1 MRSGPASGVA
11 TSCIFSYTATTGIA
25 EVRGVDSRRTAGVS
39 PAPWES
45 GRDARGPRTRA
56 VPAMTAVEDAMSD
69 GPDHTR
75 RWLINASSAAI
86 LSNALAGGSV
96 RAQVAAAPAVKAAAE
111 AEDAAA
117 DQPISP
123 ITTALCEYVA
133 KTLDRDMPPEVAAKT
148 KLHTL
153 DTIAAMVSGSRL
165 KAGEMAARYVDS
177 LGGKPQATVIGTGI
191 LTSSVNAALA
201 NGMAAHGDETDDSHL
216 LARFHPGCGI
226 VPAAL
231 ATAELAGR
239 SGNDV
244 LRAVTLGYDIGARS
258 IYALGFGAL
267 YTERHST
274 HSLATTFG
282 ATAAAAAMLRLDSR
296 QVRHALSMAAQQA
309 SGVPYWERDRE
320 HVEKA
325 FDFGGMGARNGVTAA
340 TMIASGF
347 TGVDDFLSGT
357 KNLFTAVGGDKPQPE
372 ELVAELGKRYEIMST
387 SIKKWTVGSPLQSVL
402 DSVTALLEDPAV
414 RAGKV
419 KRVVVDMPADRLHIV
434 DNRTIPD
441 ICLQHLVAMM
451 IVDGGATFASIHDAA
466 RMSDPKVLAV
476 RKLVEAVPNQELVT
490 AVPAR
495 QAIVKI
501 ETTHG
506 RTLNHRTYE
515 VRGTPGN
522 PMNGDEVA
530 AKALDLMA
538 PVLGKDRANELIA
551 VVYGLDTFGPVS
563 GLRRML
569 QA

>member
-1 MRSGPASGVA
+1 
-11 TSCIFSYTATTGIA
+11 
-25 EVRGVDSRRTAGVS
+25 
-39 PAPWES
+39 
-45 GRDARGPRTRA
+45 
-56 VPAMTAVEDAMSD
+56 MTDD
-69 GPDHTR
+69 PDHTR
-75 RWLINASSAAI
+75 RWLINASGAAI
-86 LSNALAGGSV
+86 LANALAGGPSY
-96 RAQVAAAPAVKAAAE
+96 AQVAGAPAAKAAQ
-111 AEDAAA
+111 DADKPAA
-117 DQPISP
+117 DAPISP
-123 ITTALCEYVA
+123 ATTALCDYVA
-133 KTLDRDMPPEVAAKT
+133 ATLDRDMPPEVVAKT

-165 KAGEMAARYVDS
+165 KAGQMAARYVDS
-177 LGGKPQATVIGTGI
+177 LGGKPQATVVGTGI
-191 LTSSVNAALA
+191 LTSTVNAALA

-216 LARFHPGCGI
+216 RGRFHPGCGI

-244 LRAVTLGYDIGARS
+244 LRAVALGYDIGARLT
-258 IYALGFGAL
+258 IALGFGKL

-274 HSLATTFG
+274 HSLSTTFG
-282 ATAAAAAMLRLDSR
+282 ATAAASAMLRLDSR
-296 QVRHALSMAAQQA
+296 GVRHAFSFAAQQA

-325 FDFGGMGARNGVTAA
+325 FDFGGMGARNGITAA

-357 KNLFTAVGGDKPQPE
+357 KNLFTAIGGEGPLPG
-372 ELVAELGKRYEIMST
+372 ELTAELGKRFEIMNT

-402 DSVTALLEDPAV
+402 DGMAVLLGDPAV

-451 IVDGGATFASIHDAA
+451 VVEGGLTFDSIHDAA

-476 RKLVEAVPNQELVT
+476 RKLVEAVPNQELVS

-495 QAIVKI
+495 QSIVTI
-501 ETTHG
+501 ETTDG
-506 RTLNHRTYE
+506 RTLSHRTYE

-522 PMNGDEVA
+522 PMSADEVS

-538 PVLGKDRANELIA
+538 PILGTGRANELIA
-551 VVYGLDTFGPVS
+551 AVYRLDKFGPVS
-563 GLRRML
+563 GLRRLL

>member
-1 MRSGPASGVA
+1 
-11 TSCIFSYTATTGIA
+11 
-25 EVRGVDSRRTAGVS
+25 
-39 PAPWES
+39 
-45 GRDARGPRTRA
+45 
-56 VPAMTAVEDAMSD
+56 MSD
-69 GPDHTR
+69 DPDHTR
-75 RWLINASSAAI
+75 RWLINASGAAI
-86 LSNALAGGSV
+86 LANALAGGSSY
-96 RAQVAAAPAVKAAAE
+96 AQVAVAPAAKASQ
-111 AEDAAA
+111 DADEPATDA
-117 DQPISP
+117 PISP
-123 ITTALCEYVA
+123 VTTALCEYVA
-133 KTLDRDMPPEVAAKT
+133 ETLDRGMPPEVVAKT

-165 KAGEMAARYVDS
+165 KPGKQAARYVDS
-177 LGGKPQATVIGTGI
+177 LGGKPQATVVGTGI
-191 LTSSVNAALA
+191 LTSTVNAALA

-216 LARFHPGCGI
+216 RGRFHPGCGI

-244 LRAVTLGYDIGARS
+244 LRAVALGYDIGARLIFS
-258 IYALGFGAL
+258 LGLGKL

-274 HSLATTFG
+274 HTLSTTFG
-282 ATAAAAAMLRLDSR
+282 ATVAASAMLRLDSR
-296 QVRHALSMAAQQA
+296 GVRHAFSFAAQQA

-347 TGVDDFLSGT
+347 TGVDDFLSGN
-357 KNLFTAVGGDKPQPE
+357 KNLFTAIGGEKPLPG
-372 ELVAELGKRYEIMST
+372 ELTAELGKRFEIMNT

-402 DSVTALLEDPAV
+402 DAVAILLEDPAV

-419 KRVVVDMPADRLHIV
+419 KRIVVDMPADRLHIV
-434 DNRTIPD
+434 DNRTISD

-451 IVDGGATFASIHDAA
+451 IVDGGATFESIHDAA

-476 RKLVEAVPNQELVT
+476 RKVVEAVPNQELVT

-501 ETTHG
+501 ETTDG
-506 RTLNHRTYE
+506 RTLTHRTYE

-522 PMNGDEVA
+522 PMNADEVA

-538 PVLGKDRANELIA
+538 PVLGTARANELIA
-551 VVYGLDTFGPVS
+551 AVSNLDGFGPVS
-563 GLRRML
+563 GLRRLL

>member
-1 MRSGPASGVA
+1 
-11 TSCIFSYTATTGIA
+11 
-25 EVRGVDSRRTAGVS
+25 
-39 PAPWES
+39 
-45 GRDARGPRTRA
+45 
-56 VPAMTAVEDAMSD
+56 MSD
-69 GPDHTR
+69 DADHTR
-75 RWLINASSAAI
+75 RRLISARGPVI
-86 LSNALAGGSV
+86 LSNTLSGGSSYA
-96 RAQVAAAPAVKAAAE
+96 RAASAPATKSQDSDE
-111 AEDAAA
+111 PAA
-117 DQPISP
+117 DTSTSP
-123 ITTALCEYVA
+123 TTTALCDYVA
-133 KTLDRDMPPEVAAKT
+133 NTLDRDVPPEVVAKA

-153 DTIAAMVSGSRL
+153 DTIAAMVSGSQL
-165 KAGEMAARYVDS
+165 KAGKLAANYVDG
-177 LGGKPQATVIGTGI
+177 LGGKPQATVVGTGI
-191 LTSSVNAALA
+191 LTSAVNAALA
-201 NGMAAHGDETDDSHL
+201 NGMAAHSDETDDSHL
-216 LARFHPGCGI
+216 RGRFHPGCGI

-239 SGNDV
+239 SGNDL
-244 LRAVTLGYDIGARS
+244 LRAVVLGYDIGARFTL
-258 IYALGFGAL
+258 ALGFGKV
-267 YTERHST
+267 YSERHST
-274 HSLATTFG
+274 HSLSTNFG
-282 ATAAAAAMLRLDSR
+282 ATAAASAILRLDPR
-296 QVRHALSMAAQQA
+296 GVRHAFSIAAQQA

-357 KNLFTAVGGDKPQPE
+357 KNLFTAVGGEKPMPG
-372 ELVAELGKRYEIMST
+372 ELVAELGKRYEIMNT

-402 DSVTALLEDPAV
+402 DNMVALLEDPAV

-419 KRVVVDMPADRLHIV
+419 KRIVVDMPADRLHIV

-451 IVDGGATFASIHDAA
+451 IVDGGLTFGSIHDVG

-476 RKLVEAVPNQELVT
+476 RKLVEAVPNQELVS

-495 QAIVKI
+495 QSIVMI
-501 ETTHG
+501 ETTDG

-522 PMNGDEVA
+522 PMNANEVA

-538 PVLGKDRANELIA
+538 PILGTDRANDLIA
-551 VVYGLDTFGPVS
+551 AVYKLDSFGPVI
-563 GLRRML
+563 GLRRLL